1 MKTYNCKTCGTERL
15 FSHQTKNM
23 FCSTKCHGEYRTKQ
37 KDDFTLDF
45 FFDLVE
51 VLIIFLKLFRG
62 EQCGDQVKPF
72 PIVHVVLVRV

>member
-1 MKTYNCKTCGTERL
+1 MQYAFELSFSDKPLPERVIVL
-15 FSHQTKNM
+15 EELSDPYSLH
-23 FCSTKCHGEYRTKQ
+23 
-37 KDDFTLDF
+37 DDFTLDF